1 MLIERPNPSQVAL
14 QVTAHNLD
22 GTPKTVL
29 ASATVRV
36 YHMSGVSEVEDLAS
50 TVLAQIG
57 SSNTWRY
64 VWTPVALPVGQY
76 FAEYALEDS
85 DGATHVDVEGIVI
98 QDFALQVDVELIRKV
113 ETGRWR
119 IDQVTDKMYFYD
131 ENGVD
136 VLLEFDLKD
145 INGLP
150 SHVNIFERDP
160 V

>member
-1 MLIERPNPSQVAL
+1 MIVERPNPSQVTL
-14 QVTAHNLD
+14 QVAVHNLD
-22 GTPKTVL
+22 GTPKTAL
-29 ASATVRV
+29 ASAVVRV
-36 YHMSGVSEVEDLAS
+36 YHISGVSEVEDLAP
-50 TVLAQIG
+50 TALVQVG
-57 SSNTWRY
+57 SSNTWRFI
-64 VWTPVALPVGQY
+64 WTPAVLPVGQY
-76 FAEYALEDS
+76 FAEYSLKDS
-85 DGATHVDVEGIVI
+85 DGATYVDVEGIVI